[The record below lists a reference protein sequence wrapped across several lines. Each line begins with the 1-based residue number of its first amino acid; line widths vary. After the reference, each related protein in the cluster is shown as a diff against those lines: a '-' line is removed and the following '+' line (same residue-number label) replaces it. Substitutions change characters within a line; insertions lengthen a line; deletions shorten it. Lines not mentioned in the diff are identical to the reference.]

1 MVGRIAIDIERDN
14 ILNAIN
20 LDEGDDLILDSN
32 GHTILEAMATLI
44 FTIAKTFI
52 GDLRVFRMLITT
64 QQSQA

>member
-1 MVGRIAIDIERDN
+1 MGRIAIDIERDS
-14 ILNAIN
+14 ILYAIN
-20 LDEGDDLILDSN
+20 LDEDDDLILDSN
-32 GHTILEAMATLI
+32 GDTILEAMATLI